1 MKIYLSGPITNNPIA
16 QQLFADAESRYSAIG
31 DVINPLKVNH
41 PDTDWLTAMR
51 IDIPLLIS
59 CDTIVM
65 LDGWKHSR
73 GATLEH
79 HIAITLG
86 LQCIY
91 DSPFHV
97 HDYILNIIEQETGVT
112 IDMIRSQSRKQIIVF
127 ARHIAAYLIH
137 QYSNYTLKHIG
148 MILNRD
154 HSSVHFAIRN
164 VDNMLT
170 YRNALHDLFD
180 LVSNKLET
188 IKPKL
193 CTTTST
199 CCVES

>member
-1 MKIYLSGPITNNPIA
+1 
-16 QQLFADAESRYSAIG
+16 
-31 DVINPLKVNH
+31 
-41 PDTDWLTAMR
+41 
-51 IDIPLLIS
+51 
-59 CDTIVM
+59 M
-65 LDGWKHSR
+65 L
-73 GATLEH
+73 
-79 HIAITLG
+79 
-86 LQCIY
+86 
-91 DSPFHV
+91 
-97 HDYILNIIEQETGVT
+97 HDYILNIIELETGVT